1 MGRFGLRGPCDE
13 VACVAQ
19 GNQSPP
25 SRSWIGSSKAL
36 DQPSAIA
43 FDPLIDHEIIEP
55 QARDRYSP
63 DRARATARAR
73 SFRNGP

>member
-55 QARDRYSP
+55 QA
-63 DRARATARAR
+63 
-73 SFRNGP
+73 